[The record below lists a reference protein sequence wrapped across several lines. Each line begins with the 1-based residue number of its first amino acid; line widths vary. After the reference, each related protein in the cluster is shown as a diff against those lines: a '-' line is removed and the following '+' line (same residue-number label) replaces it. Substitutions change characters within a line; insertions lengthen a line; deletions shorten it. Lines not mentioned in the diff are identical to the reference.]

1 MDFHPTIERTAVM
14 TANLIVT
21 DGHPTLR
28 HEERAGLGSILQGQ
42 LIDLIELALLG
53 KHLHWNLTGPDFQ
66 ELHEH
71 LDELVAQWQER
82 ADETAERGRA
92 LGIVPD
98 GQARTVGEHSQL
110 AAVPAGEIRTDAVIR
125 TLLEALDDTI
135 TRARERMDQS
145 AEYDAVTED
154 LMIAT
159 VAVLEKQRWMVAA
172 QR

>member
-1 MDFHPTIERTAVM
+1 M
-14 TANLIVT
+14 TVNLIVT

-28 HEERAGLGSILQGQ
+28 HEERAALGSILQGQ

-66 ELHEH
+66 EMHEH
-71 LDELVAQWQER
+71 LDELVEEWQGR

-110 AAVPAGEIRTDAVIR
+110 APLAAGEIRTDAVIH
-125 TLLEALDDTI
+125 TLLEALDETI
-135 TRARERMDQS
+135 TRARERMGQS

-154 LMIAT
+154 LMIET
-159 VAVLEKQRWMVAA
+159 VAILEKQRWMVAS

>member
-1 MDFHPTIERTAVM
+1 M
-14 TANLIVT
+14 TANLTVT
-21 DGHPTLR
+21 DGHPMLR
-28 HEERAGLGSILQGQ
+28 HEERAALGSILQGQ

-71 LDELVAQWQER
+71 LDELVEQWHGR

-92 LGIVPD
+92 LGVVPD
-98 GQARTVGEHSQL
+98 GQARTVGERSQL
-110 AAVPAGEIRTDAVIR
+110 APVAAGEIRTDAVIA
-125 TLLEALDDTI
+125 TLLEVLDETI
-135 TRARERMDQS
+135 TRARERMEQS

-154 LMIAT
+154 LMIQT
-159 VAVLEKQRWMVAA
+159 VAILEKQRWMVAS

>member
-1 MDFHPTIERTAVM
+1 M

-28 HEERAGLGSILQGQ
+28 HEERAALGSILQGQ

-66 ELHEH
+66 EMHEH
-71 LDELVAQWQER
+71 LDELVAEWQER
-82 ADETAERGRA
+82 ADATAERGLA
-92 LGIVPD
+92 LGVVPD
-98 GQARTVGEHSQL
+98 GQARTVGEQSQL
-110 AAVPAGEIRTDAVIR
+110 AEVPPGEIRTDAVVR
-125 TLLEALDDTI
+125 TLIEALDDTI
-135 TRARERMDQS
+135 TRARERMEQS
-145 AEYDAVTED
+145 AEYDTVTED

-159 VAVLEKQRWMVAA
+159 VALLEKQRWMAAA

>member
-1 MDFHPTIERTAVM
+1 M
-14 TANLIVT
+14 TVNLIVT

-28 HEERAGLGSILQGQ
+28 HEERAALGSILQGE
-42 LIDLIELALLG
+42 LVDLIELALLG

-66 ELHEH
+66 EMHEH
-71 LDELVAQWQER
+71 LDELIEQWQGR

-110 AAVPAGEIRTDAVIR
+110 ATVAAGEIRTDAVIR
-125 TLLEALDDTI
+125 ILLEALDETI
-135 TRARERMDQS
+135 TRARERMEQS

-154 LMIAT
+154 LMIET
-159 VAVLEKQRWMVAA
+159 VAILEKQRWMVAA

>member
-1 MDFHPTIERTAVM
+1 M

-28 HEERAGLGSILQGQ
+28 HEERAALGSVLQSELVD
-42 LIDLIELALLG
+42 LIDLALLG
-53 KHLHWNLTGPDFQ
+53 KHLHWNLTGPGFQ

-71 LDELVAQWQER
+71 LDELVSEWQER
-82 ADETAERGRA
+82 SDATAERGRA
-92 LGIVPD
+92 LGVVPD
-98 GQARTVGEHSQL
+98 GQSRTVGAQSRL
-110 AAVPAGEIRTDAVIR
+110 AEVAPGEIRTEVVIA
-125 TLLEALDDTI
+125 TLLEALDDTV
-135 TRARERMDQS
+135 TRARERMEQA

-154 LMIAT
+154 LMIQT

>member
-1 MDFHPTIERTAVM
+1 M
-14 TANLIVT
+14 TVNLIVT

-28 HEERAGLGSILQGQ
+28 HEERAALGSILQGQ

-66 ELHEH
+66 EMHEH
-71 LDELVAQWQER
+71 LDELVEEWQGR

-110 AAVPAGEIRTDAVIR
+110 APLAAGEIRTDTVIH
-125 TLLEALDDTI
+125 TLLAALDETI
-135 TRARERMDQS
+135 TRARERMGQS

-154 LMIAT
+154 LMIET
-159 VAVLEKQRWMVAA
+159 VAILEKQRWMVAS

>member
-1 MDFHPTIERTAVM
+1 M

-28 HEERAGLGSILQGQ
+28 HEERAALGSLLQNE
-42 LIDLIELALLG
+42 LIDLIDLALLG

-71 LDELVAQWQER
+71 LDELVSEWQER
-82 ADETAERGRA
+82 SDATAERGRA
-92 LGIVPD
+92 LGVVPD
-98 GQARTVGEHSQL
+98 GQSRTVGAQSRL
-110 AAVPAGEIRTDAVIR
+110 AEVAPGEIRTDAVIA
-125 TLLEALDDTI
+125 TLLEALDETV
-135 TRARERMDQS
+135 TRSRERMEQS

-154 LMIAT
+154 LMIQT
-159 VAVLEKQRWMVAA
+159 VALLEKQRWMVAA

>member
-1 MDFHPTIERTAVM
+1 M

-28 HEERAGLGSILQGQ
+28 HEERAALGSLLQNE
-42 LIDLIELALLG
+42 LIDLIDLALLG

-71 LDELVAQWQER
+71 LDELVSEWQER
-82 ADETAERGRA
+82 SDATAERGRA
-92 LGIVPD
+92 LGVVPD
-98 GQARTVGEHSQL
+98 GQSRTVGAQSRL
-110 AAVPAGEIRTDAVIR
+110 AEVAPGEIRTDAVIA
-125 TLLEALDDTI
+125 TLLEALDETI
-135 TRARERMDQS
+135 TRSRERMEQS

-154 LMIAT
+154 LMIQT
-159 VAVLEKQRWMVAA
+159 VALLEKQRWMVAA

>member
-1 MDFHPTIERTAVM
+1 M
-14 TANLIVT
+14 TAQLIVT

-28 HEERAGLGSILQGQ
+28 HEERAALGSLLQGQ
-42 LIDLIELALLG
+42 LVELIELALLG

-66 ELHEH
+66 EMHEH
-71 LDELVAQWQER
+71 LDELVEQWHGR

-92 LGIVPD
+92 LGVVPD

-110 AAVPAGEIRTDAVIR
+110 AAVPAGEIRTDAVIH
-125 TLLEALDDTI
+125 TLLEALDETI
-135 TRARERMDQS
+135 TRARERMAQS

-154 LMIAT
+154 LMIET
-159 VAVLEKQRWMVAA
+159 VAILEKQRWMVAS

>member
-1 MDFHPTIERTAVM
+1 M

-28 HEERAGLGSILQGQ
+28 HEERAALGSILQGQ

-66 ELHEH
+66 EMHEH
-71 LDELVAQWQER
+71 LDELVEQWQGR

-110 AAVPAGEIRTDAVIR
+110 AAVAAGEIRTDAVIHL
-125 TLLEALDDTI
+125 LLEALDETI

-159 VAVLEKQRWMVAA
+159 VAILEKQRWMVAS

>member
-1 MDFHPTIERTAVM
+1 M
-14 TANLIVT
+14 TVNLIVT

-28 HEERAGLGSILQGQ
+28 HEERAALGSILQGQ
-42 LIDLIELALLG
+42 LVDLIELSLLG

-66 ELHEH
+66 EMHEH
-71 LDELVAQWQER
+71 LDELVEQWQGR

-98 GQARTVGEHSQL
+98 GQARTVAEHSQL
-110 AAVPAGEIRTDAVIR
+110 AAVAAGEIRTDAVIR
-125 TLLEALDDTI
+125 TLLDVLDETI
-135 TRARERMDQS
+135 TRARERMEQS

-154 LMIAT
+154 LMIET
-159 VAVLEKQRWMVAA
+159 VAILEKQRWMVAS

>member
-1 MDFHPTIERTAVM
+1 M

-28 HEERAGLGSILQGQ
+28 HEERAALGSILQGQ
-42 LIDLIELALLG
+42 LVDLIDLALLG

-82 ADETAERGRA
+82 SDETAERARA

-98 GQARTVGEHSQL
+98 GQARTVAEHSQI
-110 AAVPAGEIRTDAVIR
+110 AAVAAGEIRTDAVIR
-125 TLLEALDDTI
+125 TLLEVLDDTI

-159 VAVLEKQRWMVAA
+159 VGLLEKQRWMVAS

>member
-1 MDFHPTIERTAVM
+1 M
-14 TANLIVT
+14 TAHLIVT

-28 HEERAGLGSILQGQ
+28 HEERAALGSILQGQ
-42 LIDLIELALLG
+42 LVALIELALLG

-82 ADETAERGRA
+82 ADETAERARA

-98 GQARTVGEHSQL
+98 GQAATVAEHARL

-125 TLLEALDDTI
+125 TLLEALDEAI
-135 TRARERMDQS
+135 TSARERMEQA

-159 VAVLEKQRWMVAA
+159 VALLEKQRWMVAA

>member
-1 MDFHPTIERTAVM
+1 M
-14 TANLIVT
+14 TAHLIVT

-28 HEERAGLGSILQGQ
+28 HEERAGLGTILQGQ
-42 LIDLIELALLG
+42 LEELIELALLG

-98 GQARTVGEHSQL
+98 GQVATVAEHSRI
-110 AAVPAGEIRTDAVIR
+110 AALPAGEIRTDAVIA
-125 TLLEALDDTI
+125 TLLEVLDEAI
-135 TRARERMDQS
+135 TRARERMEQS

-172 QR
+172 HR

>member
-1 MDFHPTIERTAVM
+1 M
-14 TANLIVT
+14 TANLTVT

-28 HEERAGLGSILQGQ
+28 HEERAALGTVLQGQ
-42 LIDLIELALLG
+42 LVDLVELALLG

-71 LDELVAQWQER
+71 LDELVGQWQER

-92 LGIVPD
+92 LGVVMD
-98 GQARTVGEHSQL
+98 GQARSIAEHSQL
-110 AAVPAGEIRTDAVIR
+110 APVAAGEIRTDAVIA
-125 TLLEALDDTI
+125 TLLEALDETI
-135 TRARERMDQS
+135 TRARERMEQA

-159 VAVLEKQRWMVAA
+159 VAILEKQRWMVAA
-172 QR
+172 HR

>member
-82 ADETAERGRA
+82 
-92 LGIVPD
+92 GIVPD
-98 GQARTVGEHSQL
+98 GQARTVGEHCQL